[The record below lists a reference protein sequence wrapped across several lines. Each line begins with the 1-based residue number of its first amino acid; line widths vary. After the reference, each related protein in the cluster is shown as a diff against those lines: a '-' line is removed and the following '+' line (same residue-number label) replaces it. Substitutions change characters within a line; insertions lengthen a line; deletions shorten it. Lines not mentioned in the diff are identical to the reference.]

1 MHLGVYV
8 NAQHPAGDDPARR
21 FAETVEQVC
30 LIRALGFDSI
40 WGGEHHATPG
50 YHYFP
55 LLPLLQ
61 RPCRRGRRGSV
72 GTNLILLPL
81 HNPVEVAEIGAFLDV
96 ITGGRFLLGVGLGYR
111 PEEFAIFGVPMAE
124 RVSRLVEGVEIIRR
138 LWTEDG
144 VTHHG
149 RHWRL
154 DGVTIRPRS
163 LQRPRPPI
171 LVGAQVPAGIARAAR
186 IADGWTAVP
195 VSTVDEF
202 AADVTAFAGARAAA
216 GLPPS
221 RYVCRLIEVSCAP
234 DEATAIRRAAPYL
247 LEKYAAYLAWGIPGI
262 TLDPGAAPETQLRRL
277 AANRFAVG
285 SPAQVVEALVAQ
297 YRAGVTH
304 ATMRVSW
311 PRMPRDDIL
320 AGLSCS
326 GARSCPGPASHR
338 RRLVD
343 ARRGRGHRRRAP
355 YDAPDGRRSGKSRA
369 KRSGAS
375 SLHPLAAA

>member
-1 MHLGVYV
+1 MHLGIYV

-21 FAETVEQVC
+21 FAETVEQVR
-30 LIRALGFDSI
+30 LIRALRFDSI

-55 LLPLLQ
+55 LLPFLQ
-61 RPCRRGRRGSV
+61 RLATEADGLWV

-81 HNPVEVAEIGAFLDV
+81 HNPVEVAEVGAFLDV
-96 ITGGRFLLGVGLGYR
+96 ITGGRFLCGVGLGYR

-138 LWTEDG
+138 LWSEDG

-154 DGVTIRPRS
+154 DGVTIRPRP

-171 LVGAQVPAGIARAAR
+171 LVGSQVPAGIARAAR

-195 VSTVDEF
+195 VATVDEF
-202 AADVTAFAGARAAA
+202 AADVAAFAGARAAA

-221 RYVCRLIEVSCAP
+221 RYVCRLIEVSCAA

-262 TLDPGAAPETQLRRL
+262 TLDPGAEPDAQLRRL

-297 YRAGVTH
+297 HRAGVTH

-311 PRMPRDDIL
+311 PGMPQDDIL
-320 AGLSCS
+320 AGLELL
-326 GARSCPGPASHR
+326 GRHVLPEVR
-338 RRLVD
+338 RRT
-343 ARRGRGHRRRAP
+343 
-355 YDAPDGRRSGKSRA
+355 
-369 KRSGAS
+369 
-375 SLHPLAAA
+375 AAG

>member
-1 MHLGVYV
+1 MHLGIYV
-8 NAQHPAGDDPARR
+8 NAQHAASDDPARR
-21 FAETVEQVC
+21 FAETIEQVH

-55 LLPLLQ
+55 LLPFLQ
-61 RPCRRGRRGSV
+61 RLAAEADGLSV

-144 VTHHG
+144 VVYRG
-149 RHWRL
+149 RHWQL
-154 DGVTIRPRS
+154 DGVTIRPRP

-171 LVGAQVPAGIARAAR
+171 LVGSQVPAGIARAAR

-195 VSTVDEF
+195 VSTADQF
-202 AADVTAFAGARAAA
+202 AADATAFAGARTAA

-221 RYVCRLIEVSCAP
+221 RYVCRLIEVACAP
-234 DEATAIRRAAPYL
+234 DEETAIRRAAPYL
-247 LEKYAAYLAWGIPGI
+247 LEKYAAYLSWGIPGI
-262 TLDPGAAPETQLRRL
+262 TLDAGATPEVQLRRL

-285 SPAQVVEALVAQ
+285 SPAQVVEALLAQ
-297 YRAGVTH
+297 HRAGVTH

-311 PRMPRDDIL
+311 PGMRQDDIL
-320 AGLSCS
+320 AGLELL
-326 GARSCPGPASHR
+326 GRAVVPEVR
-338 RRLVD
+338 RRT
-343 ARRGRGHRRRAP
+343 A
-355 YDAPDGRRSGKSRA
+355 
-369 KRSGAS
+369 AS
-375 SLHPLAAA
+375 LT